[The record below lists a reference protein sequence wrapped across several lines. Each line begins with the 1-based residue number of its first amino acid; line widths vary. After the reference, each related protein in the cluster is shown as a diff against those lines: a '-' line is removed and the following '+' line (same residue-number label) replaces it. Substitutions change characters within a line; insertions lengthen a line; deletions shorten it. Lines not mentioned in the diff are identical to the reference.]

1 MFIKIWC
8 IKVTFVGVSTL
19 PKYQFL
25 VNQSLEVEGLGS
37 CILNIVSKNLD
48 VKVWEHFN
56 FNLFGCA
63 GSSLWHIDFT
73 SCSAQVLHRTQSQ
86 LPTAH
91 I

>member
-19 PKYQFL
+19 PKYWFL

-48 VKVWEHFN
+48 VKV
-56 FNLFGCA
+56 
-63 GSSLWHIDFT
+63 
-73 SCSAQVLHRTQSQ
+73 
-86 LPTAH
+86 
-91 I
+91 

>member
-48 VKVWEHFN
+48 VKV
-56 FNLFGCA
+56 
-63 GSSLWHIDFT
+63 
-73 SCSAQVLHRTQSQ
+73 
-86 LPTAH
+86 
-91 I
+91 